1 MLETLLGL
9 TKEGAKLHFNPCLPE
24 DWASFTVK
32 YRYGETVYPII
43 VNQAAI
49 DPDKEV
55 VIADGVE
62 QQELTLSLV
71 DDRAT
76 HNVEVRV
83 SRSRDTRR
91 Q

>member
-1 MLETLLGL
+1 MLETMLGL
-9 TKEGAKLHFNPCLPE
+9 TREGAKLHFNPCLPE

-43 VNQAAI
+43 VNQVAI

-55 VIADGVE
+55 VIVDGAE
-62 QQELTLSLV
+62 QRELTLSLV
-71 DDRAT
+71 DDRVP

-83 SRSRDTRR
+83 SRSRDTLK